1 MLNEY
6 NKQQQMM
13 MQQQI
18 QKIKI
23 RQIKIMFY
31 YNAIKIDRNEPK
43 TVEEFFN
50 FYVLADIHVLGC

>member
-1 MLNEY
+1 
-6 NKQQQMM
+6 M

-43 TVEEFFN
+43 TVEEIKIFPKIFQQ
-50 FYVLADIHVLGC
+50 